1 MVQWEFV
8 EHIMSYA
15 SFLETAEALGPTLSN
30 RIVLDI
36 IGSTGWERFWLVMRD
51 LFCSAILH

>member
-8 EHIMSYA
+8 EQIMSYA

-30 RIVLDI
+30 SIVLDI
-36 IGSTGWERFWLVMRD
+36 IGSTGWERFGLMMRD
-51 LFCSAILH
+51 LSCSAIIH